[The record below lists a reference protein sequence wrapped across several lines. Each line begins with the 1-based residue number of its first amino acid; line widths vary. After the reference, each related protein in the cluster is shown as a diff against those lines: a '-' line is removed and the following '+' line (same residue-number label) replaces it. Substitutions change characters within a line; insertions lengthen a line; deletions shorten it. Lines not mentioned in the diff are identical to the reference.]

1 MINENKDRPGRS
13 GADNT
18 IFTRTDRGRAPTRS
32 EFCRK
37 EWCLMSTYEWRYSM
51 SKEKTKEEL
60 ISHKSSAIE
69 KLNAYLESLILSD
82 NPKLRSKADKIDYWL
97 EDWTTFLD
105 FESHFSPMSL
115 RRYKRGEIIKV
126 HLGFN
131 VGSEEGGLHYAVVID
146 KNNAKSSPVVT
157 IVPLTSVK
165 AHTDLSKL
173 KSGSVF
179 LGNELFTN
187 LNSKISATHKRL
199 DKELSLMKFIVNNKN
214 ISSTEYASLPCRIK
228 KAEDEL
234 NLLERMRKEVIRMKI
249 GSIALVNQITTI
261 SKIRIY
267 DPKTDHDILSNI
279 KLSNEKLDLIDNEIR
294 QRFTNI

>member
-1 MINENKDRPGRS
+1 
-13 GADNT
+13 
-18 IFTRTDRGRAPTRS
+18 
-32 EFCRK
+32 
-37 EWCLMSTYEWRYSM
+37 MSRQ
-51 SKEKTKEEL
+51 KTKEEL
-60 ISHKSSAIE
+60 ISHKDEAILTLESYLE
-69 KLNAYLESLILSD
+69 KLITSGDS
-82 NPKLRSKADKIDYWL
+82 KLCGKADKLSYWIT
-97 EDWTTFLD
+97 DWMKFLD
-105 FESHFSPMSL
+105 FETQFSPNSL

-165 AHTDLSKL
+165 PTTDINKL
-173 KSGSVF
+173 KGGSIF

-187 LNSKISATHKRL
+187 LNTKISAL
-199 DKELSLMKFIVNNKN
+199 NKHLN
-214 ISSTEYASLPCRIK
+214 
-228 KAEDEL
+228 DEL
-234 NLLERMRKEVIRMKI
+234 NLMEQLVNKMDHTTPMEEYENIHERIKKSREELIFLERMRAEVLKMKR

-279 KLSNEKLDLIDNEIR
+279 KLSNEKLDMIDYEITKR
-294 QRFTNI
+294 YTNT